1 MCPQSIVRIGD
12 GHTRGQTREEGGK
25 PQRYKEYPV
34 QIIYTEYSIAKGQKI
49 SNAINIL
56 IDLLFGRISK

>member
-1 MCPQSIVRIGD
+1 MAHASEIISQIK
-12 GHTRGQTREEGGK
+12 TLK
-25 PQRYKEYPV
+25 LRYKEYPV
-34 QIIYTEYSIAKGQKI
+34 QILYTDYSIAKGQKI